1 MLIQV
6 ILSWLRHRKLLVPPS
21 VPMEAVVMLA
31 DYFCLFGL
39 QEAINNVSE
48 GICALPQSTE
58 SRLVIEKFVKGS
70 EENRKKLWA
79 HINCGSD
86 PIIDFRQF
94 LASSHVNRNVVNVT
108 TNPSVSFSWGDTA
121 ANGLS
126 LELHPSED
134 LAWLPCTSS
143 TIPPTALAFTT
154 TQNGKLCYL
163 GYKETRAGHDGN
175 DYSSDD
181 LIISHGFVFE
191 GLGLLFSATKEV
203 HDSFYVLAALSLASA

>member
-1 MLIQV
+1 MWPLCFIQV

-21 VPMEAVVMLA
+21 VEAVVMLA

-154 TQNGKLCYL
+154 TQSGKRCFL
-163 GYKETRAGHDGN
+163 GYKDSN
-175 DYSSDD
+175 K
-181 LIISHGFVFE
+181 HGVPGVVFE
-191 GLGLLFSATKEV
+191 GLGLRLSRTKEV